1 MASYALVD
9 AKKLPFSEKQARYKK
24 VIQNHRMC
32 CWTSAKTFMILVQS
46 FGFPINVYQE
56 GRRSTSYAKRLT
68 PERTESRTPK
78 IGTNGPKLDDAG
90 NGSETKLQWCFQRRG
105 VAFEMCDMVSW
116 DVSQRCLATMFAAY
130 STDPPPEESA
140 YSNGCQQ
147 TKQCEPHQ
155 LESCP
160 LPSQTTLGRDHWM
173 KEFLKT

>member
-130 STDPPPEESA
+130 STDPPPGFGRVSLQQWVSA
-140 YSNGCQQ
+140 D
-147 TKQCEPHQ
+147 KA
-155 LESCP
+155 
-160 LPSQTTLGRDHWM
+160 M
-173 KEFLKT
+173 